1 MISYSSVFSS
11 KVIFLHR
18 AHRFLFACLRPFCIL
33 VTHFKFDCVSVRK
46 GVFRARIKQRSAI
59 LVSRITGI
67 YDCPA
72 WPTRA
77 SFLNSSPLWL
87 FLTMRSYLVICAS
100 LPVWKLKCFLKYETV
115 EKKKRTL
122 EQRSASSQN
131 TNRHNTQNHRLTLLP
146 TFNFCRVFDYWI
158 SQKQSIMFKCV

>member
-115 EKKKRTL
+115 EKKKKNLGAT
-122 EQRSASSQN
+122 QCIFTKYQPAQHTKPSSDIVTYLQF
-131 TNRHNTQNHRLTLLP
+131 LSSFWLLNLSK
-146 TFNFCRVFDYWI
+146 TEHHV
-158 SQKQSIMFKCV
+158 